1 MLLSHINKINL
12 IIKTYTPLINLA
24 WSFLPFV
31 LAIFMAFIAYEQY
44 KLANFLEFKKMRDEL
59 EKSFDEKVIHK
70 FLDEI
75 FNIILEKDNK
85 TNKQEEIL
93 KNFDEIA
100 KISSKYE
107 HFLEYSD
114 IQLLKQSYK
123 KVKQWIKEDTL
134 NFKYNLKNIFKA
146 FDIWTEFL
154 SFIFYSDC
162 CIIKQPNKHLTI
174 YAFIGA
180 LLKRFYTFFMP
191 YFLQIKIKRYLLP
204 KLFRIKAF
212 FCLVKFISSIL
223 SSSDKKE
230 IKEKNKKLL
239 EDKNV
244 NDNLEKI

>member
-114 IQLLKQSYK
+114 IQLLNQSYK

-134 NFKYNLKNIFKA
+134 NFKYNLKI
-146 FDIWTEFL
+146 
-154 SFIFYSDC
+154 
-162 CIIKQPNKHLTI
+162 
-174 YAFIGA
+174 
-180 LLKRFYTFFMP
+180 
-191 YFLQIKIKRYLLP
+191 RYLYI
-204 KLFRIKAF
+204 KLSS
-212 FCLVKFISSIL
+212 LLLYISS
-223 SSSDKKE
+223 
-230 IKEKNKKLL
+230 
-239 EDKNV
+239 
-244 NDNLEKI
+244 